1 VWLPKGQ
8 MADFD
13 ETASRLRGETSE
25 LVRVFRD
32 RTKRI
37 RETRELLPLLRT
49 LDEAASTDTAL
60 DLFGEG
66 EHRAIGIDGSM
77 ATDELLEMIVFYANA
92 SAFGCPFAVTRK
104 GLAFSIEK
112 VAREERLDVSC
123 TVPLWMEDLPAVAP
137 SKNMHTDYDLTAI
150 SVKFPFAIM
159 AMAEITIANSVVD
172 NDAAKVIFMDRP
184 LSGTHG
190 PLARDYRELLKRE
203 ELALVGWPTPFGP
216 LSKLDLNL
224 AYHLHDGN
232 LRIPLR
238 RRYLHYHVIRNLLNG
253 VRLSYSQLAHDL
265 RLNDSDLKS
274 VRKGLKRLGE
284 GLLEEGDNDRDDSI
298 RMSDAARTYWK
309 RVSFVVEAMK
319 DRIFT
324 GSTHALRL
332 QTGDWVSD
340 LELNAINLLML
351 RELSRKSIAKAILVI
366 GIAKDTL
373 ATEFGRTVIPYSG
386 LTSSTSSEKSIWP
399 MKSDKSLLN
408 IFSTSDEVEVQTP
421 WRTLSYDA
429 AFSSLVMADDKD
441 PKLIAARRRMAPEQQ
456 FVRSYFELRSLSSD
470 PKSKSP
476 VFLYDRF
483 FWPRFDGKMVKDE
496 RVREE
501 NMVIDA
507 SLYFEDRTNP
517 LDNLVLRIL
526 SRSDNP
532 DVLEAFGHNELLF
545 MADKAVKVDSRTA
558 RGMLRGVVWLELGPL
573 AKSDRMFNCAR
584 RFRDIRSEQEHS
596 RSGGSTR

>member
-1 VWLPKGQ
+1 MRLSKGQ

-13 ETASRLRGETSE
+13 ETASRLRNETSG
-25 LVRVFRD
+25 LVKVFRD
-32 RTKRI
+32 RTKKI
-37 RETRELLPLLRT
+37 RETRELLSLLRS
-49 LDEAASTDTAL
+49 LNEAASTDTAL

-66 EHRAIGIDGSM
+66 EHKAVGIDGSM

-92 SAFGCPFAVTRK
+92 SAFSCPFTVTRE
-104 GLAFSIEK
+104 GLAFSIDK
-112 VAREERLDVSC
+112 TAREERLDVSC

-137 SKNMHTDYDLTAI
+137 SKNIDTDYDLTAI
-150 SVKFPFAIM
+150 SAKFPFAIM
-159 AMAEITIANSVVD
+159 AMAEITIANDVVD
-172 NDAAKVIFMDRP
+172 ADAAKVIFMDRP

-203 ELALVGWPTPFGP
+203 ELAIVDWPTPFGP
-216 LSKLDLNL
+216 LSKLDLDL
-224 AYHLHDGN
+224 AYYLHDGS

-238 RRYLHYHVIRNLLNG
+238 RRYLHYHAIRKLLNG
-253 VRLSYSQLAHDL
+253 ERLSYSQLVHDL

-274 VRKGLKRLGE
+274 IHRGLKRLGR
-284 GLLEEGDNDRDDSI
+284 GLLEEGGDERDAYL
-298 RMSDAARTYWK
+298 RMSDGARSYWK
-309 RVSFVVEAMK
+309 RVSHVVEDMR
-319 DRIFT
+319 DRIFK
-324 GSTHALRL
+324 GSEHALRL

-340 LELNAINLLML
+340 LELNAVNLLML
-351 RELSRKSIAKAILVI
+351 RELSRKSMAKDILVI

-386 LTSSTSSEKSIWP
+386 LTSSTSSQKSIWP

-408 IFSTSDEVEVQTP
+408 IFSTSDEVDIQTP

-429 AFSSLVMADDKD
+429 AFSSLVVADDKD
-441 PKLIAARRRMAPEQQ
+441 PKLIAARRRMAAEQQ

-470 PKSKSP
+470 PKSKSS

-483 FWPRFDGKMVKDE
+483 FWPRFDGKMVKNE
-496 RVREE
+496 RVQEE
-501 NMVIDA
+501 NYVIDA

-532 DVLEAFGHNELLF
+532 DVLEAFGHNHLLF
-545 MADKAVKVDSRTA
+545 MADKAVKADSRTA
-558 RGMLRGVVWLELGPL
+558 RGMLKGVIWLELGPL

-584 RFRDIRSEQEHS
+584 RYRDIRSEQERS
-596 RSGGSTR
+596 RSRGASR